1 MNEEKYFL
9 GIRKMR
15 KVSKNAPAVVI
26 GIPPAYL
33 TSTGVD
39 IKNTRFNL
47 YHDIKT
53 NELIISPPK
62 EINLDDPEYEEV
74 IEQADFEAAMDDSA
88 QEELE
93 EKVFEEE
100 GIKIN

>member
-1 MNEEKYFL
+1 MDERRYFL

-39 IKNTRFNL
+39 IKNTHFNL
-47 YHDIKT
+47 YHDLNT
-53 NELIISPPK
+53 NALILEPHK
-62 EINLDDPEYEEV
+62 KVNNDDSVEEEV
-74 IEQADFEAAMDDSA
+74 NK
-88 QEELE
+88 E
-93 EKVFEEE
+93 EKLHEVVQ
-100 GIKIN
+100 